1 MVHDM
6 RAEIAAQRDLA
17 SSVAHLASDVE
28 AVRSGLP
35 DDVDRVHLFGS
46 GDSYYAA
53 EAVAPFL
60 ETVEGPQFGVHTAYQ
75 FTRYVAPHLG
85 SGDVAVPISVSGNSV
100 ETVEGGNRASSA
112 GASVVGVT
120 NAEDGRLYREA
131 SESLLMGLDTRPGWV
146 PETLTYLGLLA
157 TLYHLGIGLG
167 VRSEERAE
175 ACLGTLAATL
185 DAVGS
190 VIDAAEPTA
199 RDVAANLAYTDPS
212 PPFYVLGGG
221 PSLATAHYG
230 AAKFQELGL
239 PRTYATGEESEEFA
253 HSKYWALA
261 KTNPVFVLGPAGP
274 GFERTLDVARGVREF
289 GNDLVVVTDA
299 DELASLGKYAF
310 EIPVEDD
317 LFSPLLYA
325 VPLQL
330 VVYHYTLELG
340 LDADDGSHVDP
351 HRKGVADVIHS
362 DKEY

>member
-6 RAEIAAQRDLA
+6 LAEIAAQRDLA
-17 SSVAHLASDVE
+17 SSVARIGSEVE
-28 AVRSGLP
+28 AVRSRLP

-53 EAVAPFL
+53 EAVGPFL
-60 ETVEGPQFGVHTAYQ
+60 ETAGRTQFRVHTAYQ

-85 SGDVAVPISVSGNSV
+85 HGDVAVPISVSGNSV
-100 ETVEGGNRASSA
+100 ETVEGGNRAAEA

-120 NAEDGRLYREA
+120 NAEDGRLSHETPA
-131 SESLLMGLDTRPGWV
+131 SLHMGLDTRPGWV

-157 TLYHLGIGLG
+157 TLYHLGIRLG
-167 VRSEERAE
+167 VRSEDRAE
-175 ACLGTLAATL
+175 ACVEVLEATL
-185 DAVGS
+185 RSVGS
-190 VIDAAEPTA
+190 VIDAAESTA
-199 RDVAANLAYTDPS
+199 RDVAANLAYTEPA

-221 PSLATAHYG
+221 PSRATAHYV

-239 PRTYATGEESEEFA
+239 PRTHATGEESEEFA
-253 HSKYWALA
+253 HGKYWTLA
-261 KTNPVFVLGPAGP
+261 KTDPVFVLAPEGP
-274 GFERTLDVARGVREF
+274 GFERTLDVARGVREY
-289 GNDLVVVTDA
+289 GNDLVVVTDS
-299 DELASLGKYAF
+299 DELAALGKYAF
-310 EIPVEDD
+310 EVPVEDD
-317 LFSPLLYA
+317 LFSPLLYP

-362 DKEY
+362 DKRY